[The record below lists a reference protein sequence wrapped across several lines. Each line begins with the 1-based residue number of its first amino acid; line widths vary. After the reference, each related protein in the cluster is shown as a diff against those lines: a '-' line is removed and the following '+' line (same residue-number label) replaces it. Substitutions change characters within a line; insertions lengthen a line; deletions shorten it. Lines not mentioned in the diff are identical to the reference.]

1 MTVEEFLGDV
11 MAQVDFIQTFADY
24 APDGYSLEADL
35 KLDAPLCKPWEA
47 DREMFLD
54 GWDPE
59 ASVEENALAYEQY
72 IHPFLSD
79 ILSSMKK

>member
-24 APDGYSLEADL
+24 APDGYNLKADL
-35 KLDAPLCKPWEA
+35 KSDAPLCRPWEA

-79 ILSSMKK
+79 ILSAIKK